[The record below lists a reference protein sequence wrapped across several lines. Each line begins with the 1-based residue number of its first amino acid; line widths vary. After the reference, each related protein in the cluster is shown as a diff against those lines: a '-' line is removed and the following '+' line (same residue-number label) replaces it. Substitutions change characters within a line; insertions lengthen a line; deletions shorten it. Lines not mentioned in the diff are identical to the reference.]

1 MVFWIWL
8 WTMAVFGFL
17 LLRPSTL
24 KRRLRERI
32 QQALDRLSRAL
43 PVSPTEV
50 SQTRQWL
57 IQAGYRH
64 AFHVNYYFGAR
75 SLLAAV
81 GFAGVAL
88 FSGFDN
94 PLLLAGVPGLGFFL
108 PRLILKRMIKDRQ
121 SRIRLGLPDA
131 LDLTV
136 ISVEAGLP
144 LDQAIRR
151 VGEELSHA
159 HPDLCDE
166 LYLVNREM
174 RAGCSWDEAL
184 CNLSERTGVD
194 DIKALVDALVQA
206 GPFGVVR
213 ALRAYSNSLRI
224 ERQRWAKAQA
234 IRGAITLAP
243 VLVLFVVSF
252 VTLGLAVI
260 KLVRSL
266 GPR

>member
-1 MVFWIWL
+1 M
-8 WTMAVFGFL
+8 
-17 LLRPSTL
+17 
-24 KRRLRERI
+24 
-32 QQALDRLSRAL
+32 
-43 PVSPTEV
+43 
-50 SQTRQWL
+50 
-57 IQAGYRH
+57 
-64 AFHVNYYFGAR
+64 
-75 SLLAAV
+75 LLA
-81 GFAGVAL
+81 
-88 FSGFDN
+88 S
-94 PLLLAGVPGLGFFL
+94 VPGLGFFL
-108 PRLILKRMIKDRQ
+108 PRLILMRMIKVRQ

-194 DIKALVDALVQA
+194 DIKALVDALLQA
-206 GPFGVVR
+206 GPFGVVT

-234 IRGAITLAP
+234 IGGAITLAP